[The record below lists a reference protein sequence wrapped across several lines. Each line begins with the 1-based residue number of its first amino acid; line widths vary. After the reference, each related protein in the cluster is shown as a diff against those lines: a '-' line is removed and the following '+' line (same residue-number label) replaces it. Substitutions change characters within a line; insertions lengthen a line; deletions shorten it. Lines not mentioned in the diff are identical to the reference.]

1 MRTRR
6 TSCRRKRRGIAS
18 ILGTILFV
26 AIMFT
31 AFIPMYITMK
41 QADTLYDRDLLEAKR
56 LDDERDRE
64 AIYAYAYP
72 KGTSSDQ
79 VEVKVENIC
88 EVKVDIARIWV
99 NDTMLNQSVTI
110 ASMDEAFLGPF
121 TLSIGAASNNTY
133 AIRVVTERG
142 NVYVPVSG
150 ALLTNSGG
158 EWDTQHLSINVVV
171 DAEGFLG
178 LAKYEVTVTNATTF
192 YDQETTGYVAGTQYF
207 IFDVTDCGVGGFHVL
222 VRAKPFWQSWNTL
235 IDGDYE
241 IEYPDGPPDIWVRY
255 SE

>member
-1 MRTRR
+1 
-6 TSCRRKRRGIAS
+6 
-18 ILGTILFV
+18 
-26 AIMFT
+26 MFS
-31 AFIPMYITMK
+31 AFIPMYLTMK
-41 QADTLYDRDLLEAKR
+41 QAETIYDRDMLEAKR
-56 LDDERDRE
+56 MDDERDRE

-121 TLSIGAASNNTY
+121 ALSIGVGMNNSY

-150 ALLTNSGG
+150 ALLTNSEG

-178 LAKYEVTVTNATTF
+178 IAMYEVTVTNATTF
-192 YDQETTGYVAGTQYF
+192 YDQKTTGYVAGTQYF
-207 IFDVTDCGVGGFHVL
+207 IFDVTECGAGIFHVV
-222 VRAKPFWQSWNTL
+222 VRVRPFWQPWNTL
-235 IDGDYE
+235 IDADYE
-241 IEYPDGPPDIWVRY
+241 IEYPEGPPDIWVRY
-255 SE
+255 AD